1 MKLAAPQTAI
11 FLDLETTGLFPKESG
26 AAILEIGMLAVEVPS
41 FREIDS
47 WSTVMISNAAQLKD
61 PLAGC
66 NDFVRTMHT
75 ENGLSKDLVIAAA
88 ASQRIGRLS
97 PSLAEAQAGAET
109 FYNRHASGKRVY
121 LAGAKPDF
129 DRNWMDHHMPS
140 LAKKFHYRGFD
151 TNAFFI
157 LREYLVGVEKSGQA
171 HRVLDDC
178 RQAVKVVHEHFD
190 LMKKLFGRP
199 PAADPRVLS
208 ALRQAATVLW
218 NAPGGHGALI
228 ADLVADLDALVSEL
242 EGVT

>member
-1 MKLAAPQTAI
+1 MKFAAPQTAI
-11 FLDLETTGLFPKESG
+11 FLDLETTGLFPKEAG

-47 WSTVMISNAAQLKD
+47 WSTVVISNAAQLND

-75 ENGLSKDLVIAAA
+75 ENGLAKDLAFLASPQAPTALVQAATPARVQAAA
-88 ASQRIGRLS
+88 
-97 PSLAEAQAGAET
+97 EA
-109 FYNRHASGKRVY
+109 FYLKHASGKRVY
-121 LAGAKPDF
+121 LGGAKPDF
-129 DRNWMDHHMPS
+129 DRAWLEIHMPS

-178 RQAVKVVHEHFD
+178 RQAVKVVHEHFSF
-190 LMKKLFGRP
+190 MKTLFARP

-208 ALRQAATVLW
+208 ALRQAAQTLW
-218 NAPGGHGALI
+218 GAPGGHGALVDDLN
-228 ADLVADLDALVSEL
+228 ALVAEL
-242 EGVT
+242 EGGS